1 MILLQLAFT
10 LQLLKNTFSL
20 LDPGHLT
27 TGSGSIFL
35 FFEISRN
42 NFPRVTQK
50 GTGIWMN
57 TLQLY
62 QNAVCSHV
70 FNLIASKQAESTE
83 EAEQSQISSTIKP
96 EYKTPSLHCD
106 VKSTASKAHSA
117 TKTLGTSFLSLQK
130 KHQG

>member
-42 NFPRVTQK
+42 NFPLVTQK
-50 GTGIWMN
+50 CTGIWMN

-96 EYKTPSLHCD
+96 EYKRLPFIVTSNLQPPRLFQ
-106 VKSTASKAHSA
+106 
-117 TKTLGTSFLSLQK
+117 LQRTSFLSLQK